1 MRGDDGKRWLVRKE
15 GQDHGPFAALEILV
29 LIRKGELGPE
39 HELLDVKTREAKP
52 VSQWPGVQR
61 ALEDRRRVVAQE
73 AGRAARAALDRR
85 TRMLLAARTGLL
97 VLVAIAAIGLLI
109 SLGLEGGERLDL
121 RVVGLSTLYA
131 LVLGASVVFLERE
144 GSQAS
149 ESAFRS
155 ESSPTTL
162 VICGALALLT
172 AAPLAL
178 LAPFA
183 AVEPSIFG
191 DELGHAEVAVE
202 LARSGLSRG
211 WVAGPLAG
219 FPFGLHEP
227 GLVPLLVRALI
238 ALGLTPI
245 GATHA
250 LGTLGALLTPLAAYV
265 AAVRASVRPVYALL
279 GAMLLAWTAPNTPFA
294 GGFEAFF
301 EAGLLGSTLAL
312 PLCMIAA
319 AEIVRAEVRW
329 IAPLLLVIGVLL
341 SPPLVVFT
349 LVLTALGNAVGGH
362 GAGLRETLRASLAT
376 LAISVA
382 IYGQGFLDLGV
393 PFGPPPELA
402 WRRVGFPIE
411 RLDAWL
417 LGGDLLDHARTPV
430 LSYVAIAAILALVL
444 LIKRPSARAGLV
456 LVGVALAWP
465 VLARMLFGES
475 GGPMATAAIS
485 WLVPVHA
492 IAIAPVMIAL
502 SLSIVL
508 EEAAPRLEQI
518 VEAWAPAL
526 DRIAGIAA
534 LAVVGGVLALALPER
549 IAFATRTR
557 GALDSRRELP
567 CGAVTPE
574 GYVHGDV
581 AALLGSLEGGRLWYA
596 SDSLALAQCVELDGL
611 ALDSAVPLAASPSAG
626 SHVGSTWLA
635 FSRLEPS
642 REGASA
648 RAEALGV
655 RHVLETSD
663 VEPPPSWTASE
674 PRGGLRVLSHAPATT
689 LVGVGCVIETW
700 RGDDEALREHLREEL
715 STAAGADRVLSPT
728 ALVALDRS
736 RGGLVVTVEPQD
748 DCDASRA
755 RVNEVPRESGALEAE
770 IESATPI
777 DVVLRVTAF
786 RSWGVLVDGT
796 EIDDVR
802 LVAPGFLSV
811 RVGAG
816 RHRVVARASGV
827 PWFWTGLL
835 LAIVLAVLVAFAKR
849 ESLERKMIPRGDRDD
864 PWRATRRR

>member
-131 LVLGASVVFLERE
+131 LVLGASVFFLERE

-149 ESAFRS
+149 ESAFQS

-178 LAPFA
+178 LAPFVS
-183 AVEPSIFG
+183 VEPAIFG

-238 ALGLTPI
+238 ALGLTPV

-250 LGTLGALLTPLAAYV
+250 LGALGALLTPLAAYV

-341 SPPLVVFT
+341 SPPLVVST
-349 LVLTALGNAVGGH
+349 LVLSALGNAVGGH

-411 RLDAWL
+411 RLLAWL
-417 LGGDLLDHARTPV
+417 LRGGLLDHARTPV
-430 LSYVAIAAILALVL
+430 LSYVAIAAIVALFL
-444 LIKRPSARAGLV
+444 SIKRPSARVALV
-456 LVGVALAWP
+456 LVGGALAWP
-465 VLARMLFGES
+465 VVSVGLMGTPLETVVAG
-475 GGPMATAAIS
+475 

-492 IAIAPVMIAL
+492 LAIAPVMIAL

-526 DRIAGIAA
+526 DRVAGVAA
-534 LAVVGGVLALALPER
+534 LAIVGGVIALALPER

-557 GALDSRRELP
+557 DALDSRRELP

-574 GYVHGDV
+574 GYVHDDV
-581 AALLGSLEGGRLWYA
+581 AALLGSLEGGRLWYT

-655 RHVLETSD
+655 RHVLEASD

-700 RGDDEALREHLREEL
+700 HGDDEALRGHLREEL

-728 ALVALDRS
+728 ALVALDRR

-748 DCDASRA
+748 DCDASSA

-770 IESATPI
+770 IESATPV

-796 EIDDVR
+796 EMEDVR
-802 LVAPGFLSV
+802 LVAPGFFSV

-816 RHRVVARASGV
+816 RHRVVARANGV

-849 ESLERKMIPRGDRDD
+849 EWLERKMMPRGDRDD